1 MRRKVIGSLMVIMII
16 LTLIV
21 SILTT
26 VSFSSQQVSIS
37 LFPNPKV
44 DIVLAKSKTTT
55 DVTNFETDIL
65 NQLQSL
71 GVNTSNV
78 QVTSVESEE
87 IDMQNSFKWQQDLDL
102 SIGDIDI
109 TNDGQDVE
117 MVGNRTLAGKNAIWI
132 IPTDTEDVVYNIWK
146 LWGNLGIYL

>member
-16 LTLIV
+16 LTLTV